1 MNKRL
6 YRSFITALAILSGIS
21 DTNAQEQNDSSR
33 IKLKRK
39 AAIEKVRYV
48 RIELPSDKKEALTLA
63 EVEVRSGG
71 RNIALDGK
79 ARQSSTGFGGIA
91 YHAIDGVKNPKY
103 QLNGAPG
110 QSHTNHAKGNWWE
123 LDLGDSFTI
132 DEIEI
137 WNRERPY
144 AHRLNGFTLQLL
156 NEKRQQVFARY
167 NNAAPDG
174 SILFNFSKNSHNA
187 YRGHD
192 GKPNAP
198 MPMSRPQGKDSTQQ
212 VVPPDYRDP
221 VPFAFQKGD
230 TIALIG
236 NGLAARMQHDG
247 WVEPLLQRETAG
259 LDLSFR
265 NMSMSGDRANAYPRS
280 SGFTPMN
287 AYLKQVEADVIFC
300 FFGYNESFGKA
311 EKLSYYENQLKSMV
325 QSLRSA
331 QPNGTSFPRIVLFS
345 PIAHENLQDPNLP
358 DGKENNENLELYTT
372 ATAKVAEEV
381 GVSFVDLFQ
390 PTKALFEDPDKAQPL
405 TLNGIHLT
413 AEGNRHLAGIIAKA
427 LLKRESLASKE
438 DPTLQKI
445 KAAVMDKNWYWHN
458 RYRATSGNDIWGS
471 RSKLKYMDGQTN
483 ATVLQHELIM
493 LDQLTA
499 NRDQHIWATSQGRD
513 HQIDD
518 SNVPPAIVVKTNIGS
533 RGDSK
538 HKEGSSD
545 YKSPAETMASIKVP
559 EGFKL
564 NLFAD
569 EERFPQ
575 LANPVQLQVD
585 TKGRLWAASWNSYP
599 KWEPL
604 KPMNDALL
612 IFPDDNK
619 DGVADR
625 CIEFAKVHN
634 PVGFEF
640 WNGGVIVTCQPD
652 ILFLKDTDGDD
663 IADVRQVLIQGIG
676 SADTHHAAN
685 NLLHGPD
692 GAIYWQSG
700 VFLHNNHETPWG
712 PSLKTG
718 ASGLYRFDPRRY
730 TVSFHA
736 DGYSPNPHGTCFDY
750 WGYHYAQDGT
760 GGRSVQIRQ
769 EGKGFKSYAL
779 CDRLVRPATNGAI
792 ISSANFPDEIQ
803 QNYVYGNVIGFLGLK
818 HFKLHREGF
827 HPKNYG
833 FGEVWGT
840 LEEDFVVGSDKNFR
854 LTDVEFGEDGALYI
868 ADWHNVII
876 GHLQHNLRDPS
887 RDHKHGRIYR
897 MVYEKKPLQ
906 QPVKID
912 GQPIADLLDNL
923 KHPIDGVRHRTRI
936 ELSERDSKEV
946 IAELEKW
953 ITQFNPKRRDHAHHL
968 LEALWLHQ
976 QHNIRNEELLN
987 HLLNSPQP
995 HAVQAAKNVE
1005 FYWKKSNPA
1014 RQIQAPIVNEDL
1026 HAAPK
1031 VKAPSH
1037 LKHEEIELFKL
1048 GAEVYHRE
1056 AHCATCHQGDGNGLG
1071 EIYPPINASKWAT
1084 GDPERLIKL
1093 TLHGL
1098 WGEITVNGK
1107 TYHPDKGVPPMTAFR
1122 SILDD
1127 TETAAV
1133 LTFIRNHWS
1142 NKGSPI
1148 YPQDVKKVREATKD
1162 RNSFYKAEE
1171 LLREHPHQ

>member
-1 MNKRL
+1 MNKRIRKSL
-6 YRSFITALAILSGIS
+6 TTFLAILCVATIT
-21 DTNAQEQNDSSR
+21 DAKEQNVSSR
-33 IKLKRK
+33 INLKRK
-39 AAIEKVRYV
+39 APIEKVRYV
-48 RIELPSDKKEALTLA
+48 RIELPGNKKEALTLA

-103 QLNGAPG
+103 QLSGSPG
-110 QSHTNHAKGNWWE
+110 QSHTNHAAGNWWE
-123 LDLGDSFTI
+123 LDLGGSFTI

-137 WNRERPY
+137 WNRERMF

-167 NNAAPDG
+167 KNAAPDG
-174 SILFNFSKNSHNA
+174 SILFNFSKNSHVA

-198 MPMSRPQGKDSTQQ
+198 MQTGADPAKNQSGLSAH
-212 VVPPDYRDP
+212 RDP

-236 NGLAARMQHDG
+236 NGLADRMQHDG
-247 WVEPLLQRETAG
+247 WVETLLQRETSG
-259 LDLSFR
+259 LNLSFR
-265 NMSMSGDRANAYPRS
+265 NMSISGDRANSYPRS
-280 SGFTPMN
+280 TGFTPMN
-287 AYLKQVEADVIFC
+287 AYLKHVKADVIFC

-311 EKLSYYENQLKSMV
+311 EKLSHYENQLKSMV
-325 QSLRSA
+325 QSLRETRASGK
-331 QPNGTSFPRIVLFS
+331 NIPRIVLFS
-345 PIAHENLQDPNLP
+345 PIAHENLRDPNLP
-358 DGKENNENLELYTT
+358 DGKKNNANLELYTM
-372 ATAKVAEEV
+372 ATAKVADEV
-381 GVSFVDLFQ
+381 GVSFVDLFE
-390 PTKALFEDPDKAQPL
+390 PTNALFEDPNKAQAL

-413 AEGNRHLAGIIAKA
+413 AEGNRQLGQIIAKA
-427 LLKRESLASKE
+427 LLKRDISIGKNAPSLLKLK
-438 DPTLQKI
+438 D
-445 KAAVMDKNWYWHN
+445 AVMDKNWYWHN
-458 RYRATSGNDIWGS
+458 RYRATSGNDIWGG

-493 LDQLTA
+493 LDQLAA
-499 NRDQHIWATSQGRD
+499 NRDQHIWATAQGRD
-513 HQIDD
+513 HRIDD
-518 SNVPPAIVVKTNIGS
+518 SNVPPAILVKTNIGS
-533 RGDSK
+533 RDDSN

-585 TKGRLWAASWNSYP
+585 TQGRLWAASWNSYP

-663 IADVRQVLIQGIG
+663 IADIRQVLIQGIG

-769 EGKGFKSYAL
+769 QGKGFKSYAL

-803 QNYVYGNVIGFLGLK
+803 QNYIYGNVIGFLGLK

-827 HPKNYG
+827 RPKNYG
-833 FGEVWGT
+833 FGQVWGT

-887 RDHKHGRIYR
+887 RDHTHGRIYR

-936 ELSERDSKEV
+936 ELSERDSKGV
-946 IAELEKW
+946 IAELGRW
-953 ITQFNPKRRDHAHHL
+953 ITQFDPKRRDHAHHL

-976 QHNIRNEELLN
+976 QHNVRNEELLN

-995 HAVQAAKNVE
+995 HAVEAAKTVE

-1014 RQIQAPIVNEDL
+1014 RLIQAPVVNED
-1026 HAAPK
+1026 HHTTPK
-1031 VKAPSH
+1031 VKVPAH
-1037 LKHEEIELFKL
+1037 LKNEEVELFKL

-1056 AHCATCHQGDGNGLG
+1056 AHCATCHQNDGNGLG
-1071 EIYPPINASKWAT
+1071 EIYPPINASEWAT

-1098 WGEITVNGK
+1098 WGEITVNDK
-1107 TYHPDKGVPPMTAFR
+1107 TYHPDKGVPPMTAFH

-1142 NKGSPI
+1142 NKGSPV

-1162 RNSFYKAEE
+1162 RDSFYKAED